1 MSIRFRALLV
11 LVILSLLSGGIIYR
25 HIWKSLE
32 VRYREAVEEN
42 LVDQSRILAAMLST
56 GTRLDSLA
64 KGLDYLRQQQFQA
77 QIYDY
82 VKNQSRMRVYVTDS
96 TGHVLYHSED
106 PAWVGQDFSA
116 WRDVALTLQGKYG
129 ARSTRDEYRDE
140 SSSVL
145 YVAAPIMN
153 DKKIVGVVTVAKPAE
168 DFEYFIEYARAEM
181 LRWLLWIG
189 VGVLVIGTA
198 ASLWI
203 ASPMG
208 SLRRYARELMGHQ
221 APNALQ
227 NLLPGAESREI
238 KKALAD
244 LDTSLRDKEYVER
257 YVQVLTHELKSPL
270 SAIQG
275 AAEILEGNLADDDR
289 RRFLDNIHLES
300 ARIRELVDA
309 ILRVSTLERQEKFA
323 QSAAFSLDQT
333 LLQAVD
339 AIEIQAHR
347 KELTL
352 NLNIDKNI
360 VIIGDAMLMRQ
371 ALHNLLLNAVEH
383 SPAQSMID
391 VNLSFVDSK
400 PSLFIRDY
408 GHGIP
413 DYAMERMGEKFY
425 SLPKPDTGRKGTGLG
440 LSMVREVARLHHL
453 KFGIENAG
461 PGARAWIGSPISTNC
476 TKKHKTGVAE
486 NPRSEIHADYGFG
499 K

>member
-11 LVILSLLSGGIIYR
+11 LALLSLLSGGIIYR

-56 GTRLDSLA
+56 GTHLDSLSS
-64 KGLDYLRQQQFQA
+64 GLKFLHQQKFHA

-82 VKNQSRMRVYVTDS
+82 VKNQSHIRVYVTNS
-96 TGHVLYHSED
+96 TGRVLYHSEH
-106 PAWVGQDFSA
+106 PEWIGQDFSA
-116 WRDVALTLQGKYG
+116 WRDVSLTLRGQYG
-129 ARSTRDEYRDE
+129 ARSTRDSHSDE

-153 DKKIVGVVTVAKPAE
+153 DNKIVGVVTVAKPAK

-181 LRWLLWIG
+181 LGWMIWIG
-189 VGVLVIGTA
+189 VGILVTGTG

-208 SLRRYARELMGHQ
+208 SLRRYARELMGHRS
-221 APNALQ
+221 PSTLHSF
-227 NLLPGAESREI
+227 LPGAESKEI
-238 KKALAD
+238 KQALTD

-275 AAEILEGNLADDDR
+275 AAEILEGELNAQDR

-300 ARIRELVDA
+300 TRIRELVDA

-323 QSAAFSLDQT
+323 QSTEFSLDQC
-333 LLQAVD
+333 LLQALD
-339 AIEIQAHR
+339 AVEIQAHR
-347 KELTL
+347 KEILFKCH
-352 NLNIDKNI
+352 IDKNF
-360 VIIGDAMLMRQ
+360 VIMGDAMLMRQ

-383 SPAQSMID
+383 SPKQSTID
-391 VNLSFVDSK
+391 VQLRSGNSGLQLS
-400 PSLFIRDY
+400 IRDY
-408 GHGIP
+408 GDGIP
-413 DYAMERMGEKFY
+413 AYALERIGEKFY
-425 SLPKPDTGRKGTGLG
+425 SLPKPDSGRKGTGLG
-440 LSMVREVARLHHL
+440 LSLVREVARLHGL
-453 KFGIENAG
+453 QFSIDNAS
-461 PGARAWIGSPISTNC
+461 PGARAWLG
-476 TKKHKTGVAE
+476 
-486 NPRSEIHADYGFG
+486 
-499 K
+499 